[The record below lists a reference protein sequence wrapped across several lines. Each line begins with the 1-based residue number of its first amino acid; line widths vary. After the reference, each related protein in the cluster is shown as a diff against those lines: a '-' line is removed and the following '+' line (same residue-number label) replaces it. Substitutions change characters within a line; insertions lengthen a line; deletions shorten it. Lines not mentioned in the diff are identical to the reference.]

1 LPLHDLRED
10 RRFRRLRDQR
20 RRLGLI
26 SRANFSGV
34 QALCSM
40 LRVRLQS
47 HHASCIEL
55 DAFRKK
61 RNQNDYLGV
70 AVSEGEA
77 DEAIA
82 AAAELLATVESH
94 LKSHYPQLLQDFRK

>member
-1 LPLHDLRED
+1 MQAALLALMAAGYRPSTSSPGHHQTMIQSLPLT
-10 RRFRRLRDQR
+10 
-20 RRLGLI
+20 LGI
-26 SRANFSGV
+26 SNA
-34 QALCSM
+34 AW
-40 LRVRLQS
+40 
-47 HHASCIEL
+47 IKL

-70 AVSEGEA
+70 AVSGGET